1 MRSSFNQL
9 LAALAS
15 FDLLYLFTMLLEGV
29 SISFSFRYFERMFKM
44 LLNEN
49 VLSCKRNMWILFS
62 CIFFV
67 CHHYFTCRPW
77 SVSNLLKLS
86 CWDDDMG
93 DMGVSNRRSLGFV
106 QIWQERGE
114 EGKGRANSKAGQG
127 RICRRRTIGQNQ
139 FPQSA
144 TRALSQNISICLFAL
159 SSWHQQGS
167 YHETAKPK

>member
-1 MRSSFNQL
+1 MKTYSRAKEICGFYF
-9 LAALAS
+9 LAS
-15 FDLLYLFTMLLEGV
+15 FLCVITILPADLEVFP
-29 SISFSFRYFERMFKM
+29 ICW
-44 LLNEN
+44 
-49 VLSCKRNMWILFS
+49 SCPVGMMMIR
-62 CIFFV
+62 
-67 CHHYFTCRPW
+67 
-77 SVSNLLKLS
+77 
-86 CWDDDMG
+86 

-114 EGKGRANSKAGQG
+114 ERKRRANSKAGQG

-167 YHETAKPK
+167 YRETSKPKLYFVGYNNVSTVNNGIIVTVDNSNKHLHWRSWRQKKTFSW

>member
-1 MRSSFNQL
+1 MKTYSCEKEICELYFL
-9 LAALAS
+9 CVVTILPA
-15 FDLLYLFTMLLEGV
+15 DLEVFPICW
-29 SISFSFRYFERMFKM
+29 SCPPRKM
-44 LLNEN
+44 I
-49 VLSCKRNMWILFS
+49 R
-62 CIFFV
+62 
-67 CHHYFTCRPW
+67 
-77 SVSNLLKLS
+77 
-86 CWDDDMG
+86 

-144 TRALSQNISICLFAL
+144 TRALSQNISICLFPL

-167 YHETAKPK
+167 YHETAKPKLYFVGYNNVSTVNNRIIVTADNSNKHLNGRSWRQKTTFTW